1 MGTLSVCSNLKIL
14 SHKTCKLFFFLFFIF
29 SSKNL
34 RAEYEAT
41 GAGEVVDSNF
51 FGGLTK
57 EELEKL
63 KKMEGAYQKAVYENF
78 QTFIDGAKQTR
89 DGGSGRYSSFGENHV
104 GVNAISEHSINGAER
119 VNIKGALGNENLSPA
134 EIIRKNKE
142 IMDSYCVKTN
152 SNPMNP
158 EECRNKFTGQ
168 IQKKNFSI
176 SAAVYD
182 AGPAHGNDPN
192 DEHRVYGLKESV
204 REENKKFGEQYGNR
218 IIQDAKKPGEN
229 INLEQLEIARLQLEQ
244 QKLVHTYS
252 MAFALKA
259 ARLSGYPSAADEFKQ
274 IALNAFSRN
283 KGNIKKAEA
292 EIKQELAKRIAEY
305 RVLGSTNLCENI
317 KFKNNPVCSSSPP
330 GTNAKK
336 DRSSMAKDILMM
348 LGASQEPE
356 AVAKMETKLL
366 DFYTVKDSS
375 GKPDSSEKRDLTD
388 VITKLSLSD
397 LSGIVDE
404 KDLKDLYASAD
415 PSPDQKKEM
424 GEYIAKLPNCLEFNI
439 FCYAGIGPTNNLQK
453 DSKGNA
459 TLFQEIK
466 GETGP
471 YFKDTRE
478 LTFSNFAYAANRPL
492 SETESIVTN
501 SDFNNQTDVKLR
513 TGYKKGERPYE
524 EFQKNYK
531 EAMRAA
537 NDIHQNYDNE
547 VIQAYKN
554 AGATQADID
563 SLKANYSTDKFDP
576 TKKTFFQ
583 LFGGM
588 QKGRDAVLSSWRTN
602 PNSFVD
608 PNEKKGTAMI
618 KARAPAS
625 AGQVSPSSS
634 ARGKVS
640 VPKKPRVN

>member
-1 MGTLSVCSNLKIL
+1 M
-14 SHKTCKLFFFLFFIF
+14 
-29 SSKNL
+29 

-41 GAGEVVDSNF
+41 GAGEVVDSDF

-57 EELEKL
+57 EEKEILD
-63 KKMEGAYQKAVYENF
+63 KMQGSYQKAVKDNL
-78 QTFIDGAKQTR
+78 QKFIDGAKQTS

-119 VNIKGALGNENLSPA
+119 VNIKGALGSENLSPSD
-134 EIIRKNKE
+134 IIKKNKE

-152 SNPMNP
+152 ANPNNP

-176 SAAVYD
+176 SAAIYD
-182 AGPAHGNDPN
+182 AGPAHGKDPN
-192 DEHRVYGLKESV
+192 DSHRVYGIKESA
-204 REENKKFGEQYGNR
+204 RDENKKFGEQYGNR
-218 IIQDAKKPGEN
+218 IIQEAKKPGEN
-229 INLEQLEIARLQLEQ
+229 INLEQLEVARLQLEQ

-259 ARLSGYPSAADEFKQ
+259 ARLSGDPSAADEFKQ

-283 KGNIKKAEA
+283 KGNIKKAEV
-292 EIKQELAKRIAEY
+292 EIKQELAKRIAEH
-305 RVLGSTNLCENI
+305 RVLGSTKLCDNK
-317 KFKNNPVCSSSPP
+317 KFQRDPVCSASSTP
-330 GTNAKK
+330 GT
-336 DRSSMAKDILMM
+336 SSGLNVSDMAKDVLAKM
-348 LGASQEPE
+348 GVSSDPE
-356 AVAKMETKLL
+356 AIARMQEKLKETL
-366 DFYTVKDSS
+366 YTKKDNS
-375 GKPDSSEKRDLTD
+375 GKSDPNEKHDLND
-388 VITKLSLSD
+388 VFTSLSLSD
-397 LSGIVDE
+397 LSGIVED
-404 KDLKDLYASAD
+404 KDLKDLYANAD
-415 PSPDQKKEM
+415 PTPDQKKEM
-424 GEYIAKLPNCLEFNI
+424 GEYLAKLPNCLEFNK
-439 FCYAGIGPTNNLQK
+439 FCYAGWSESGNENGLAK
-453 DSKGNA
+453 DSKGKA
-459 TLFQEIK
+459 ILFQEIK
-466 GETGP
+466 GDPGA
-471 YFKDTRE
+471 YFQDTRE
-478 LTFSNFAYAANRPL
+478 LIYSNFAYAANRPL
-492 SETESIVTN
+492 SEMEKNVTN
-501 SDFNNQTDVKLR
+501 ADFNTQTDAKLR
-513 TGYKKGERPYE
+513 TGYKNGERPYE

-563 SLKANYSTDKFDP
+563 SLKANYSTEKFDP
-576 TKKTFFQ
+576 TKKSFYQ

-625 AGQVSPSSS
+625 AGQVSPSTSGG
-634 ARGKVS
+634 RVS